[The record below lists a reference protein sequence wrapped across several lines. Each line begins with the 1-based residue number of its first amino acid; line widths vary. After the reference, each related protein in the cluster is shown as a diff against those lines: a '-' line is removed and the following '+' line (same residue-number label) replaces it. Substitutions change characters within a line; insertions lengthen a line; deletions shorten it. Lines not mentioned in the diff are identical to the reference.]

1 VATLNDRY
9 GPWAVVAGASDGVGA
24 AFAERL
30 ADEGVNVVLVARRR
44 ALLEEIAARLPVETR
59 VVTLDLSEPEAIAE
73 LATAVDDL
81 EVGLFVFN
89 AGADT
94 VNLPLLERDVDEIR
108 SFVRRNCTAVVEACH
123 HFGGRMVARG
133 RGGVVLVTSGAA
145 WAGGSRLAVYGA
157 TKAFDLVLAESLW
170 AEWRDEGV
178 DVLALVLGQTDTPS
192 LRRSI
197 ERHGGRLGEMADP
210 RAVVDEAVTHLA
222 DGPTWSVGMPDPT
235 GPFPLSALSR
245 REAVELIS
253 AGTTAM
259 FAGHADQAADGQR

>member
-1 VATLNDRY
+1 MSVRDRY
-9 GPWAVVAGASDGVGA
+9 GPWAIVAGASDGVGA

-30 ADEGVNVVLVARRR
+30 GAAGINVVLVARRQG
-44 ALLEEIAARLPVETR
+44 LLEQIASRLEVETR
-59 VVTLDLSEPEAIAE
+59 VVALDLSEPDAITALAEAVE
-73 LATAVDDL
+73 DL

-94 VNLPLLERDVDEIR
+94 VNLPLLEREVEELR
-108 SFVRRNCTAVVEACH
+108 GFVRRNCMAVLEACH
-123 HFGGRMVARG
+123 HFGGAMVARR

-170 AEWRDEGV
+170 AEWRDDGV
-178 DVLALVLGQTDTPS
+178 DVLALVLGPTDTPS
-192 LRRSI
+192 LRRSL
-197 ERHGGRLGEMADP
+197 ERHGGALDEMADP
-210 RAVVDEAVTHLA
+210 RAVAEEAIAHIA
-222 DGPTWSVGMPDPT
+222 DGPTWSIGMSDPT

-259 FAGHADQAADGQR
+259 FATQTEQPDGQQ

>member
-1 VATLNDRY
+1 VTSLRDRY

-30 ADEGVNVVLVARRR
+30 AEDGVNVVLVARRR
-44 ALLEEIAARLPVETR
+44 NLLEEIAARLPVQTR
-59 VVTLDLSEPEAIAE
+59 VVTLDLSHRDAIAE
-73 LATAVDDL
+73 LAAAVDDL

-94 VNLPLLERDVDEIR
+94 VNLPLLERDVEELR
-108 SFVRRNCTAVVEACH
+108 AFVQRNCTAVLEASH
-123 HFGGRMVARG
+123 HFGRRMVGRG
-133 RGGVVLVTSGAA
+133 HGGVVLVTSGAA

-170 AEWRDEGV
+170 AEWRNDGV
-178 DVLALVLGQTDTPS
+178 DVLALVLGPTDTPS
-192 LRRSI
+192 LRRSL
-197 ERHGGRLGEMADP
+197 ERHGGELAAMDDP
-210 RAVVDEAVTHLA
+210 RAVADEAIAHLA

-245 REAVELIS
+245 REAVQLIS

-259 FAGHADQAADGQR
+259 FAGQPDQLTDSQ